1 MGRWP
6 LSEGDPTTLPK
17 ECTLSSIPFGFRKN
31 KGGQSQRNFY
41 KKTPPLSSV
50 YKTGIVLLLS
60 FNQQALTMTITLSY
74 TVGLAAI
81 YAIRKFMILRTL
93 QRI

>member
-1 MGRWP
+1 
-6 LSEGDPTTLPK
+6 
-17 ECTLSSIPFGFRKN
+17 
-31 KGGQSQRNFY
+31 
-41 KKTPPLSSV
+41 
-50 YKTGIVLLLS
+50 
-60 FNQQALTMTITLSY
+60 MTITLSY

>member
-41 KKTPPLSSV
+41 KK
-50 YKTGIVLLLS
+50 KHHR
-60 FNQQALTMTITLSY
+60 
-74 TVGLAAI
+74 LAAFI
-81 YAIRKFMILRTL
+81 KQGSFYFYHLINKP
-93 QRI
+93 